1 MLHMCY
7 ICLSKCELLA
17 FSEYIIY
24 ARMKRTPF
32 DPIGNMR
39 WQNLK
44 SHKES
49 KGLNN

>member
-7 ICLSKCELLA
+7 IYLSKCELLA

-24 ARMKRTPF
+24 ARMKRQHS
-32 DPIGNMR
+32 DLIENMR